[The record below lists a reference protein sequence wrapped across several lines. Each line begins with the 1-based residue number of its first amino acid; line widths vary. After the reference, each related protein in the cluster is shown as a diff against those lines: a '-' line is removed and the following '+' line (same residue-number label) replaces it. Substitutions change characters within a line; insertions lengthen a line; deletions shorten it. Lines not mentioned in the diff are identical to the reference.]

1 MQTVSPFYSPPLPK
15 LQHKTNLVYCHRYKQ
30 HYKQF
35 RIFFIHYNLP
45 PLSVLK
51 SNLPKNLVQP
61 VMHMIPIGRKGFENK
76 MLSIYDT
83 GFSGMFDV

>member
-1 MQTVSPFYSPPLPK
+1 M
-15 LQHKTNLVYCHRYKQ
+15 
-30 HYKQF
+30 
-35 RIFFIHYNLP
+35 FFIHYNLP